1 MYNKNETLF
10 SFSFFFLHNI
20 LTLNP
25 GNFIGI
31 LLISA
36 PVFAL

>member
-1 MYNKNETLF
+1 MKYYFLF
-10 SFSFFFLHNI
+10 LFLFFLHII